1 MGMSEILQARA
12 AAALAEAEKKQQS
25 AAPTSTIE
33 NGMQGAI
40 TPGTEDTPKPEPVV
54 EDDGFYAALAENY
67 AEAETAYLLLTIRQ
81 LVLSGGRIVKP
92 DAAGV
97 IVPEDAK
104 TLEMLQYLDKQNQG
118 FVRKLK

>member
-25 AAPTSTIE
+25 TAPTSTIE

-54 EDDGFYAALAENY
+54 EDEGFYAALAENY

-81 LVLSGGRIVKP
+81 LVLSGGRTVKP

-97 IVPEDAK
+97 IVPEDVK